1 MFLEC
6 SAAWGLPPGHL
17 SRREFAKGEERQ
29 KSELLAIGAA
39 KRRCWLVGGKT
50 AKTKFV
56 STEAGVFGP
65 KGGCAA
71 VNVAQWQLRNAMPY
85 WLFPWSSGQQGGNKD
100 LGSNKKGKMVGVT

>member
-1 MFLEC
+1 MVI
-6 SAAWGLPPGHL
+6 GL
-17 SRREFAKGEERQ
+17 AKGEERQ

-71 VNVAQWQLRNAMPY
+71 VNVAQWQLRNACYAILVIPSIPDGANMPGMRV
-85 WLFPWSSGQQGGNKD
+85 LAVSMEFRATRG
-100 LGSNKKGKMVGVT
+100 LTV